1 MIKGHLST
9 KRPFPGGATGSR
21 QYEVF
26 ARSWQQEFEADSV
39 GLELMIQV
47 LLGAAAENPGAFAYF
62 IYALKAPLFFFDC
75 LEMLDRAKVMQRSE
89 TMSPQMTENDK
100 ASSRRCADGTMR
112 EPDKDWCANR
122 MLDTHPP
129 PWLRR
134 DRLNKFFDHS
144 LV

>member
-39 GLELMIQV
+39 GLELIIQV
-47 LLGAAAENPGAFAYF
+47 LLGAAAENPGAYAYY

-75 LEMLDRAKVMQRSE
+75 LVLLDRAKVMQRTE
-89 TMSPQMTENDK
+89 TKPQQMTESNK
-100 ASSRRCADGTMR
+100 ASARRCTVGT
-112 EPDKDWCANR
+112 
-122 MLDTHPP
+122 
-129 PWLRR
+129 
-134 DRLNKFFDHS
+134 
-144 LV
+144 